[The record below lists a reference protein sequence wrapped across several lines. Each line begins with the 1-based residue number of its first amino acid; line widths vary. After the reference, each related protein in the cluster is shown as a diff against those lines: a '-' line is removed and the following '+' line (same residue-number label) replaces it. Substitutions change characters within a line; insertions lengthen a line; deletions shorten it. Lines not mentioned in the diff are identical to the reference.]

1 MDQPYNRISENVLF
15 TLLLTALVG
24 WLTAPVASDLLSAS
38 AGFVPRREGHHAEA
52 AMCTSMHLAGAGEYS
67 LARQYPTV

>member
-38 AGFVPRREGHHAEA
+38 AAEAHHAG
-52 AMCTSMHLAGAGEYS
+52 LAGVHRS
-67 LARQYPTV
+67 